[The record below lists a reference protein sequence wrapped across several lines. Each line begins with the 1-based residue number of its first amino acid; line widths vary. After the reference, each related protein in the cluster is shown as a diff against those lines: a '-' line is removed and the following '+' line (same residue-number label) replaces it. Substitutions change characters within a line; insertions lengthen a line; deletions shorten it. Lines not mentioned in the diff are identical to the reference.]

1 MTILPSDTLDILERL
16 AVAAGAEI
24 MAVRAQNFEVAEKS
38 DGSPVT
44 LADQRAEAVVVA
56 GLVKAYPHI
65 PIVAEEMVAAGDVP
79 SELGDQFFLVDALDG
94 TKEFCAGR
102 EEFTVNIALI
112 DGDVPAAG
120 VIYCPCTR
128 TLFAGAHDGK
138 GIGEA
143 HQRKVSKSGEIGE
156 AKALAVRDHA
166 TPPVIIATRSHMT
179 PETQA
184 WLDARPE
191 SDLRAVGS
199 SLKFCELAAG
209 NADLYPRFS
218 PTMEWDTAAG
228 DAILRA
234 AGGSTRTED
243 GKPLT
248 YGKRGQRGVADFQNP
263 FFVSRGR

>member
-1 MTILPSDTLDILERL
+1 MTISTSDTLNILERL

-24 MAVRAQNFEVAEKS
+24 MAVRAQNFEVAEKI

-56 GLVKAYPHI
+56 GLLKSFPHV

-79 SELGDQFFLVDALDG
+79 RELGGEFFLVDALDG

-102 EEFTVNIALI
+102 EEFTVNIALVN
-112 DGDVPAAG
+112 GNVPVAG

-128 TLFAGAHDGK
+128 TLFAGAHDGA
-138 GIGEA
+138 GNGEA
-143 HQRKVSKSGEIGE
+143 HSRKVSASGDMSQPQ
-156 AKALAVRDHA
+156 ALTVRDHA
-166 TPPVIIATRSHMT
+166 SPPVIIATRSHMT

-184 WLDARPE
+184 WLSERPDAE
-191 SDLRAVGS
+191 LQTVGS
-199 SLKFCELAAG
+199 SLKFCKVAAG
-209 NADLYPRFS
+209 EADLYPRFGT
-218 PTMEWDTAAG
+218 TMEWDTAAG

-234 AGGSTRTED
+234 AGGSTQTQD
-243 GKPLT
+243 GKPLR
-248 YGKRGQRGVADFQNP
+248 YGKRGQNGMADFQNP